1 MENFNVSPEDLE
13 FAGQDLHRPECVLC
27 TAKGNIYCA
36 DWRGGVTCLHPDG
49 SREAFLADASE
60 IEIKPNGI
68 ALCRDGSFLLA
79 NLGDDGG
86 LYRLYRDGVMQPV
99 LTEIDGKPLPPSNF
113 VMVDEQDRIW
123 LTVSTR
129 RTPRALG
136 YRPDVN
142 DGFIVLIDDR
152 GARVVADG
160 LRYTNEI
167 QFDAENRWL
176 YVNETFGRRMSR
188 FRVGSEGS
196 LKNRETVTEF
206 GKGVFPDGLTFDSE
220 GAIWVTSIVSN
231 RVIRITPDGRQHLV
245 LEDLDPEHVTYVEKA
260 FISGSMGRPHLDNV
274 KSKKLRN
281 ISSLAF
287 GGPDLKTVYLGCLL
301 GDSLA
306 TFRSPV
312 AGRPPV
318 HWKFG

>member
-1 MENFNVSPEDLE
+1 MENFTVSLE
-13 FAGQDLHRPECVLC
+13 ELAFTGQSLYRPECVLC

-49 SREAFLADASE
+49 SQESFLADAPDMD
-60 IEIKPNGI
+60 IKPNGI

-86 LYRLYRDGVMQPV
+86 LYRLYRSGVIAPI
-99 LTEIDGKPLPPSNF
+99 LTEIDGKPLPPSNY
-113 VMVDEQDRIW
+113 VMVDEQDRFW

-142 DGFIVLIDDR
+142 DGFIVLIDNK
-152 GARVVADG
+152 GARIVADG
-160 LRYTNEI
+160 LGYTNEI

-188 FRVGSEGS
+188 FRVGQDGS
-196 LKNRETVTEF
+196 LKDRETVAEF
-206 GKGVFPDGLTFDSE
+206 GKGVFPDGLTFDAE
-220 GAIWVTSIVSN
+220 GAVWVTSIVSN
-231 RVIRITPDGRQHLV
+231 RVVRITPDGRQQKV
-245 LEDLDPEHVTYVEKA
+245 LEDLDPAHVEYVEKA
-260 FISGSMGRPHLDNV
+260 FIAGSMGRPHLDNV

-312 AGRPPV
+312 PGRPPV
-318 HWKFG
+318 HWYYD